1 PSAAAPLF
9 SRAELADG
17 RVLLAG
23 ERGER
28 WLVDPKRGRAEAASR
43 LAPET
48 LVAILRSETG
58 FLFVGASGGGYEATQ
73 PLGPFVR
80 SSAPLDPLVRLSAA
94 GRTILGVRRDG
105 KLARS
110 ADAGSSWQVTGPS
123 DVLFSDVELG
133 ATGRGLALGLP
144 EQLWETA
151 DAGLN
156 WKKLD

>member
-1 PSAAAPLF
+1 MKRVFRRLALCATTGVLFGCGGSASQAHAPRSSLIAEAPPGAVFRSPAAWRYHPSAAAPLF

-58 FLFVGASGGGYEATQ
+58 FLF
-73 PLGPFVR
+73 
-80 SSAPLDPLVRLSAA
+80 
-94 GRTILGVRRDG
+94 
-105 KLARS
+105 
-110 ADAGSSWQVTGPS
+110 
-123 DVLFSDVELG
+123 
-133 ATGRGLALGLP
+133 
-144 EQLWETA
+144 
-151 DAGLN
+151 
-156 WKKLD
+156 